1 MSQIRS
7 PRHQMNTSTG
17 EIKGP
22 ETLEEWKMALYYI
35 LKQQGEKIQMLSDSS
50 SKTN

>member
-1 MSQIRS
+1 
-7 PRHQMNTSTG
+7 MNTSTG

-35 LKQQGEKIQMLSDSS
+35 LKQQGKKIQMLSDSS
-50 SKTN
+50 SKIS